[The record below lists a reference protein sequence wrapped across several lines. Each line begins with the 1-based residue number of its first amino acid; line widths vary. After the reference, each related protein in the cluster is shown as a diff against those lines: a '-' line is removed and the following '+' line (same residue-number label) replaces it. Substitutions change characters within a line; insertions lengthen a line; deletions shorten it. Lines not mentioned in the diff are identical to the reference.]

1 MGDLANL
8 MKLVRMQEEGPHPCR
23 TCRHYISGRCQH
35 KPTLNGHGNL
45 CDNCTFWE
53 KEVNNDIVKRY

>member
-1 MGDLANL
+1 MSSLANL
-8 MKLVRMQEEGPHPCR
+8 MELFKYDKEGPYPCR
-23 TCRHYISGRCQH
+23 TCRHWISNRCQH

-53 KEVNNDIVKRY
+53 KKGK